1 MALSEFNFKRPVA
14 YYETD
19 AMGVV
24 HHSNFV
30 RMFEDARVA
39 WLRERGV
46 DKSHQ
51 PHADVVFAV
60 VDLTCQYMKPLRF
73 GDFVKVRMQVQGEGA
88 KVRFRYAIYKGDEME
103 ISCMGTTLHVAIDKN
118 FKISKPPTALV
129 SILKEEQWTET
140 WP

>member
-1 MALSEFNFKRPVA
+1 MALKEFVYKRPVA

-39 WLRERGV
+39 WLRERRV
-46 DKSHQ
+46 ERAHA
-51 PHADVVFAV
+51 PHSDVVFAV
-60 VDLTCQYMKPLRF
+60 VDLKCQYMKPLRF
-73 GDFVKVRMQVQGEGA
+73 GDFLNVRMQVQGDGA
-88 KVRFRYAIYKGDEME
+88 KVRFRYAIYKNEE
-103 ISCMGTTLHVAIDKN
+103 TETACVGTTLHVAVDKN
-118 FKISKPPTALV
+118 FKISKPPTEV
-129 SILKEEQWTET
+129 VMVLKEEEWTET

>member
-1 MALSEFNFKRPVA
+1 MGLKEFVYTRSVS

-30 RMFEDARVA
+30 RLFEDARVA
-39 WLRERGV
+39 WLRERRV
-46 DKSHQ
+46 DHAHA

-60 VDLTCQYMKPLRF
+60 VDLTCRYLKPLRF
-73 GDFVKVRMQVQGEGA
+73 GDFVKVRLQVQGEGV
-88 KVRFRYAIYKGDEME
+88 KLRFRYAIYKNEE
-103 ISCMGTTLHVAIDKN
+103 TETACTGTTLHVAVDKN
-118 FKISKPPTALV
+118 FKISKPPSELISV
-129 SILKEEQWTET
+129 LKEEKWTET